1 MRPLRLGLVC
11 VKIQGAGN
19 DFLFVDLRTTNLQQI
34 TSLSRPELVRR
45 IADREFGV
53 GADGVVFVENGD
65 SNVKFNWDFYNKDG
79 STAEMCGNAA
89 RCMGRW
95 GQVFADQTKFNF
107 NTIAGEVRVQVA
119 GDLIEANLPFVK
131 IEMKNLSYAVGDE
144 NFTAL
149 FVNTGVPHL
158 VVEVADLER
167 AYKMLDHVQALR
179 FHREVG
185 PRGSN
190 VTFVERVNDR
200 KFKTVTFERGVEGFT
215 LACGTGVLA
224 AAAEGIQG
232 QTDVT
237 VEVEAP
243 GGVLQVVF
251 PKTGGAVL
259 TGPAKIVF
267 EANVSEELL
276 K

>member
-1 MRPLRLGLVC
+1 MAPLHL

-19 DFLFVDLRTTNLQQI
+19 DFLFIDLRTTSLQNF
-34 TSLSRPELVRR
+34 TTLNRTELVRR
-45 IADREFGV
+45 IADREFGI
-53 GADGVVFVENGD
+53 GADGVVFVENGG
-65 SNVKFNWDFYNKDG
+65 SEVTFSWDFYNKDG

-95 GQVFADQTKFNF
+95 GQLFADKTDFKFR
-107 NTIAGEVRVQVA
+107 TIAGDVQVRGVDTA
-119 GDLIEANLPFVK
+119 IEAFLPFVK
-131 IEMKNLSYAVGDE
+131 IEMKNVSYTLSGE
-144 NFTAL
+144 TRKAL

-158 VVEVADLER
+158 VVEVAKLDQ

-179 FHREVG
+179 FHPEVG

-190 VTFVERVNDR
+190 VTFVERVAEK

-224 AAAEGIQG
+224 AAAEGLQG
-232 QTDVT
+232 KTDVT

-243 GGVLQVVF
+243 GGTLQVIF
-251 PKTGGAVL
+251 PKKGGAVL
-259 TGPAKIVF
+259 VGPAKLVF
-267 EANVSEELL
+267 EAKVNEELL

>member
-1 MRPLRLGLVC
+1 MGPLHL

-19 DFLFVDLRTTNLQQI
+19 DFLFIDLRTTSLQNF
-34 TSLSRPELVRR
+34 TTLSRTELVRR
-45 IADREFGV
+45 IADREFGI
-53 GADGVVFVENGD
+53 GADGVVFVENGG
-65 SNVKFNWDFYNKDG
+65 SEVTFSWDFYNKDG

-95 GQVFADQTKFNF
+95 GQLFAGKSQFNF
-107 NTIAGEVRVQVA
+107 RTIAGDVEVRGVDDFA
-119 GDLIEANLPFVK
+119 IEASLPFVK
-131 IEMKNLSYAVGDE
+131 IEMKNLNYTVGGE
-144 NFTAL
+144 TRKAL

-158 VVEVADLER
+158 VVEVAKLEQ

-179 FHREVG
+179 FHPEVG
-185 PRGSN
+185 LRGSN
-190 VTFVERVNDR
+190 VTFVERVSEK

-232 QTDVT
+232 ETDIT

-243 GGVLQVVF
+243 GGTLQVIF
-251 PKTGGAVL
+251 PKKGGAVL
-259 TGPAKIVF
+259 TGPAKLVF
-267 EANVSEELL
+267 EAKVNEELL

>member
-1 MRPLRLGLVC
+1 MAPLRL

-19 DFLFVDLRTTNLQQI
+19 DFLFIDLRATSIQNFTTLNR
-34 TSLSRPELVRR
+34 TELVRR
-45 IADREFGV
+45 IADREFGI
-53 GADGVVFVENGD
+53 GADGVVFVENGG
-65 SNVKFNWDFYNKDG
+65 SEVTFSWDFYNKDG

-95 GQVFADQTKFNF
+95 GQLFAGKSDFNF
-107 NTIAGEVRVQVA
+107 RTVA
-119 GDLIEANLPFVK
+119 GDVQVRGVEEAIEVFLPFVE
-131 IEMKNLSYAVGDE
+131 IEMKNLNYNLGGE
-144 NFTAL
+144 TRKAL
-149 FVNTGVPHL
+149 FVNTGVPHF
-158 VVEVADLER
+158 VVEVAKLDQ

-179 FHREVG
+179 FHPEVG

-190 VTFVERVNDR
+190 ITFVERVTDL

-232 QTDVT
+232 KTDVT

-243 GGVLQVVF
+243 GGTLQVVF
-251 PKTGGAVL
+251 PKKGGAIL
-259 TGPAKIVF
+259 IGPAKLVF
-267 EANVSEELL
+267 EAKVNEELL

>member
-1 MRPLRLGLVC
+1 MSSLRLGLPV

-19 DFLFVDLRTTNLQQI
+19 DFLFIDLRNTSLQQI
-34 TSLSRPELVRR
+34 TSLDRPELVRR
-45 IADREFGV
+45 IANREFGI
-53 GADGVVFVENGD
+53 GSDGVVFVEKGD
-65 SNVKFNWDFYNKDG
+65 QEVTFNWDFYNKDG

-95 GQVFADQTKFNF
+95 GQLFASQTKFNF
-107 NTIAGEVRVQVA
+107 RTIAGIVEVNVGELA
-119 GDLIEANLPFVK
+119 EARLPFVK
-131 IEMKNLSYAVGDE
+131 IEMKNVTYTVDGKAHK
-144 NFTAL
+144 AL

-158 VVEVADLER
+158 VVEVQKLED
-167 AYKMLDHVQALR
+167 AYHMLNHVQALR
-179 FHREVG
+179 FHPEVG

-190 VTFVERVNDR
+190 VTFVQRVAEK

-232 QTDVT
+232 ATDVT

-243 GGVLQVVF
+243 GGNLKVVF
-251 PKTGGAVL
+251 PKNGGAVL
-259 TGPAKIVF
+259 IGPAKLVF
-267 EANVSEELL
+267 EANVNEELL

>member
-1 MRPLRLGLVC
+1 MGPLRL

-19 DFLFVDLRTTNLQQI
+19 DFLFIDLRTTSLQHF
-34 TSLSRPELVRR
+34 TTLNRRELVRR
-45 IADREFGV
+45 LADREFGI
-53 GADGVVFVENGD
+53 GADGVVFVENGG
-65 SNVKFNWDFYNKDG
+65 SEVTFSWDFYNKDG

-95 GQVFADQTKFNF
+95 GQLFAGKSEFSF
-107 NTIAGEVRVQVA
+107 RTIAGDVFVRGVDAAV
-119 GDLIEANLPFVK
+119 EAFLPFVK
-131 IEMKNLSYAVGDE
+131 IEMKNLEYNLNGEVHS
-144 NFTAL
+144 AL

-158 VVEVADLER
+158 VVEVAKLEQ

-179 FHREVG
+179 FHPDVG
-185 PRGSN
+185 SRGSN
-190 VTFVERVNDR
+190 VTFVERVAET

-224 AAAEGIQG
+224 AAAKGIQG
-232 QTDVT
+232 KTNVT

-243 GGVLQVVF
+243 GGALQVIF
-251 PKTGGAVL
+251 PKEGGAIL
-259 TGPAKIVF
+259 SGPAKLVF
-267 EANVSEELL
+267 EAKVNEELL

>member
-1 MRPLRLGLVC
+1 MGPMHL

-19 DFLFVDLRTTNLQQI
+19 DFLFIDLRN
-34 TSLSRPELVRR
+34 TSLQNFTSLNRSEVVRR
-45 IADREFGV
+45 VSNREFGI

-65 SNVKFNWDFYNKDG
+65 AHVTFNWDFYNKDG

-95 GQVFADQTKFNF
+95 GQLFAGKTQFSF
-107 NTIAGEVRVQVA
+107 RTIAGVVLVRGVDGVA
-119 GDLIEANLPFVK
+119 IEAFLPFVN
-131 IEMKNLSYAVGDE
+131 IETRNIDYKVDGE
-144 NFTAL
+144 THKAL

-158 VVEVADLER
+158 VVEVAKIEQ

-179 FHREVG
+179 FHPEVG
-185 PRGSN
+185 QRGSN
-190 VTFVERVNDR
+190 VTFVERVTES

-224 AAAEGIQG
+224 SAAKGIESK
-232 QTDVT
+232 TNVT

-243 GGVLQVVF
+243 GGKLQVVF
-251 PKTGGAVL
+251 PKDGGAIL
-259 TGPAKIVF
+259 TGPAELVF
-267 EANVSEELL
+267 EAKVNEELL